1 VIVDL
6 FAGPGG
12 WDEGLALLDHRD
24 VVGLE
29 WDDDACTTA
38 AAAGHVRVQA
48 DVAAIDPRLYVGA
61 EGLIASPPCQDW
73 SSAGRRSDGGTRDL
87 TGEVPRWVRGVRP
100 RWVVCEQVRDVLPTW
115 QSFARELEQSGYR
128 AWTGLVDAANFGVP
142 QRRFRALL
150 IAVLGVQPAHLAAT
164 HVQHTSLFGDPQWV
178 TMADALGWDGY
189 LDRRNNGAPIIHT
202 DRPAPTVTGA
212 GVGTGQWLYRPRAG
226 NWRAVTVEEG
236 ATLQTFPPG
245 YPWHGTK
252 KSRGQQVGNAV
263 PPLLAKSILAQFV
276 QAREV
281 AA

>member
-12 WDEGLALLDHRD
+12 WDEGLALLGERD
-24 VVGLE
+24 VIGLE
-29 WDDDACTTA
+29 VDDDACATA
-38 AAAGHVRVQA
+38 EAAGHVRIQT
-48 DVAAIDPRLYVGA
+48 DVAADDPATYTGA

-87 TGEVPRWVRGVRP
+87 TGQVVRWVRGIRP
-100 RWVVCEQVRDVLPTW
+100 RWVVCEQVREVLPAWRTY
-115 QSFARELEQSGYR
+115 AAELEHDGYR
-128 AWTGLVDAANFGVP
+128 TWVGLVDAANYGVP
-142 QRRFRALL
+142 QRRVRALL
-150 IAVLGVQPAHLAAT
+150 VADLARTSAGPVAT
-164 HVQHTSLFGDPQWV
+164 HHQHTSLFGEPQWV

-226 NWRAVTVEEG
+226 SWRAVTVEEG

-263 PPLLAKSILAQFV
+263 PPLLAKAILSQFV
-276 QAREV
+276 QAKEV